1 MNKKEGDF
9 MTAKESQMFV
19 RALLFAVLS
28 SDNADQM
35 RNAVLAIADKEDVE
49 HVSALINPSRK
60 IIEEQG

>member
-1 MNKKEGDF
+1 

-28 SDNADQM
+28 SKDVNQM

-49 HVSALINPSRK
+49 HVTALLSK
-60 IIEEQG
+60 DEGDGDEKHEFGH

>member
-1 MNKKEGDF
+1 

-28 SDNADQM
+28 SDNANQM

-49 HVSALINPSRK
+49 HVNALLLDTKRQNEEDDIRK
-60 IIEEQG
+60 R